1 MGSDIL
7 SIFRHSHRKQMKN
20 LMRLVLAEISNYS
33 QEGDRILILLEL
45 LGISIEL
52 LDWIV
57 ETIRTEECKQEF

>member
-1 MGSDIL
+1 
-7 SIFRHSHRKQMKN
+7 MKN
-20 LMRLVLAEISNYS
+20 LMRLVLAEIINYS